1 MIRKVLVQGF
11 KIVFSGLLVGF
22 LLRRIGVQRIVDQFH
37 SADICW
43 LMGALVL
50 LTMSHF
56 LGSFQW
62 WILLRSNDIRIS
74 WRKTISVYFIGLFFN
89 NFFIGALGGDFFRM
103 VDVRRYSKNGT
114 GAVSTV
120 FLDRFVGLLV
130 LSGMAVAAA
139 MWVLIRGDM
148 WSYLQYPLVVLFVGW
163 IFVLFF
169 LFNKRFARPFAWL
182 IQKVIPEGMS
192 AKTREVY
199 QKIHDF
205 GRQRNLIFRL
215 ICISMIIQSARV
227 FTHYLLGRSLGITVS
242 PVTFFLI
249 IPFVAIMA
257 SLPLSLGG
265 IGLREQTGVLLFGMV
280 GMSALQGFSVEF
292 LSYLVAIVTSLPG
305 GILFIGRRKIE
316 YGRVY
321 VFGKTVGE
329 GEEQ

>member
-1 MIRKVLVQGF
+1 LIRKVLVQGF

-22 LLRRIGVQRIVDQFH
+22 LLRRIGVQRIVEHIH

-74 WRKTISVYFIGLFFN
+74 WRKTVSFYFVGLFFN

-148 WSYLQYPLVVLFVGW
+148 WSYLQYPLVVL
-163 IFVLFF
+163 
-169 LFNKRFARPFAWL
+169 
-182 IQKVIPEGMS
+182 
-192 AKTREVY
+192 
-199 QKIHDF
+199 
-205 GRQRNLIFRL
+205 
-215 ICISMIIQSARV
+215 
-227 FTHYLLGRSLGITVS
+227 
-242 PVTFFLI
+242 
-249 IPFVAIMA
+249 
-257 SLPLSLGG
+257 LSL
-265 IGLREQTGVLLFGMV
+265 IH
-280 GMSALQGFSVEF
+280 
-292 LSYLVAIVTSLPG
+292 I
-305 GILFIGRRKIE
+305 
-316 YGRVY
+316 
-321 VFGKTVGE
+321 
-329 GEEQ
+329 